1 MPDSG
6 LLQALDYVL
15 NRSNKATVE
24 ILAEAVVKRRRDLSV
39 FSTIGDL
46 PDPQMTAKQIT
57 EKINSSIG
65 SSMEGMKNSVRDM
78 IVRILEEHAPELN
91 NRQINEL
98 CEAWL
103 PDTPGASKKSAASMP
118 PELPADVLL
127 SMIEQ
132 FVSFSHGDMNE
143 QVDYNLR
150 KEIGEWPARYWDAF
164 PPVVQQIVSDYLK
177 NKISDRDFKQKIVIA
192 LGL

>member
-1 MPDSG
+1 MADHE
-6 LLQALDYVL
+6 LLQALDYIL
-15 NRSNKATVE
+15 NHSNKATIE

-39 FSTIGDL
+39 FSTIGGL
-46 PDPQMTAKQIT
+46 PDPQRAAKEIT

-65 SSMEGMKNSVRDM
+65 GSMEGMKNSVREM
-78 IVRILEEHAPELN
+78 IVRILKEHAPELN
-91 NRQINEL
+91 AKQINEL

-103 PDTPGASKKSAASMP
+103 PDTLGASKKSSALMP
-118 PELPADVLL
+118 PDMLL

-143 QVDYNLR
+143 QVEKNLR
-150 KEIGEWPARYWDAF
+150 DQMGAWPARYWDAF

-177 NKISDRDFKQKIVIA
+177 DKISDRDFKQKIVIA